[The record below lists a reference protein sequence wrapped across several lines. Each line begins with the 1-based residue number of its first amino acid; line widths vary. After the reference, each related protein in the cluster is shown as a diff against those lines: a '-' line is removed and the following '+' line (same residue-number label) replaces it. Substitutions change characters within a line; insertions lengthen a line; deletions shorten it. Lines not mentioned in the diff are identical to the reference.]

1 MTERHPAQR
10 APHPGAVAEHP
21 IAGPS
26 TEEKGAV
33 GPAFGAGIDSI
44 GSGRQGED

>member
-33 GPAFGAGIDSI
+33 GPAFGAAIEPT
-44 GSGRQGED
+44 GSGRPAGD